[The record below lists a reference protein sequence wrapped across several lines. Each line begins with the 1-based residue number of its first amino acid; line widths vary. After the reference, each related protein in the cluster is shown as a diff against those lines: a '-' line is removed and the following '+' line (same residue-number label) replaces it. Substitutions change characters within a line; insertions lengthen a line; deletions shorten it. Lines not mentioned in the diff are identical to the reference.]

1 MSRNNRIYFIYGLPG
16 SGKTTYSTKLYQDLI
31 SVSNTPDS
39 IKIIHLDDYL
49 KGSIYYL
56 IDTLYKENQYD
67 YIIEGVEMPRLIYNG
82 ELLLESSVSSIIV
95 LQCPI
100 VKCIYR
106 KLKREYNEYKD
117 KISKWDMIKDTPNM
131 IRGYYNTYNHYI
143 EEYNHFIFH
152 LEHNKFNPSYIK
164 T

>member
-16 SGKTTYSTKLYQDLI
+16 SGKTTYSTKLYQDII

-67 YIIEGVEMPRLIYNG
+67 YIIEGIEMPRLI
-82 ELLLESSVSSIIV
+82 
-95 LQCPI
+95 
-100 VKCIYR
+100 

-131 IRGYYNTYNHYI
+131 IRGYYNTYSHYI